1 MSNDFHAVK
10 ALRRGECGPT
20 GGVGGQ
26 QELQRGLRIAPHE
39 EYAATVR
46 RAFAP
51 FASSLIVLGCAEPGS
66 SLAARPVSR
75 PELAPLEPSSAAD
88 APPGWSRT
96 FAERVGEFT
105 LDRLAPPLL
114 YGEQGEPLERACERV
129 LGPGCR
135 SDEHAWL
142 ERVETLRYLS
152 DSSRTRSVEGVLS
165 RFNDLASAYAH
176 FTRLLVGDADPTE
189 LDATALDD
197 GSLVRLGSSLLGWR
211 GREVLLL
218 TLVDEDLPPDRR
230 EASAAQTLPE
240 LARAVLSKRGEAMAA
255 PAAVQRLPDAERI
268 ALGVRFLLADA
279 FGVAGLGPSARGY
292 YQAGEKRW
300 RVLAI
305 ARPDA
310 ESAEDVMQ
318 SLRRRPDAHPLAN
331 APLEALEL
339 TERRLPGEPQ
349 LGWLIARRGD
359 VVLGIGD
366 EAHVLPEFMPA
377 AAEAMVKLSRQEK
390 LAKLLG
396 ARQR

>member
-1 MSNDFHAVK
+1 
-10 ALRRGECGPT
+10 
-20 GGVGGQ
+20 
-26 QELQRGLRIAPHE
+26 
-39 EYAATVR
+39 
-46 RAFAP
+46 
-51 FASSLIVLGCAEPGS
+51 
-66 SLAARPVSR
+66 
-75 PELAPLEPSSAAD
+75 
-88 APPGWSRT
+88 
-96 FAERVGEFT
+96 
-105 LDRLAPPLL
+105 
-114 YGEQGEPLERACERV
+114 

-135 SDEHAWL
+135 SEEHAVL

-152 DSSRTRSVEGVLS
+152 DSSGSRSVEGVLS
-165 RFNDLASAYAH
+165 RFVDLPSAYAH
-176 FTRLLVGDADPTE
+176 FTSLVVGDADPVE

-197 GSLVRLGSSLLGWR
+197 GSLVRVGSSLLGWR

-218 TLVDEDLPPDRR
+218 TLLDEALPPERR
-230 EASAAQTLPE
+230 EASAAEALPK
-240 LARAVLSKRGEAMAA
+240 LARAVQSNRGQAGPV

-268 ALGVRFLLADA
+268 ALGVRYLLTDA

-300 RVLAI
+300 RVLAVS
-305 ARPDA
+305 RPDA

-318 SLRRRPDAHPLAN
+318 SLGRRPDAHPLPN
-331 APLEALEL
+331 APLPALEL
-339 TERRLPGEPQ
+339 TERRQPGEPQ

-377 AAEAMVKLSRQEK
+377 AAEALVKLSRQEK

>member
-1 MSNDFHAVK
+1 
-10 ALRRGECGPT
+10 
-20 GGVGGQ
+20 
-26 QELQRGLRIAPHE
+26 LRIAPHE

-51 FASSLIVLGCAEPGS
+51 FASSLIALGCAEPGS
-66 SLAARPVSR
+66 SSLAARPASR
-75 PELAPLEPSSAAD
+75 PALAQAEPSSAAGGES
-88 APPGWSRT
+88 GWART
-96 FAERVGEFT
+96 FAERVGEFS
-105 LDRLAPPLL
+105 LDRLAPPLV
-114 YGEQGEPLERACERV
+114 YGGEGESLERACERV

-152 DSSRTRSVEGVLS
+152 DSSRARSVEGVLS
-165 RFNDLASAYAH
+165 HFSDLASAYAH
-176 FTRLLVGDADPTE
+176 FTRMVVGDADPTE

-197 GSLVRLGSSLLGWR
+197 GSLVRLGDSLVGWR
-211 GREVLLL
+211 SHEVLLL
-218 TLVDEDLPPDRR
+218 TLVDEELPPDRR
-230 EASAAQTLPE
+230 EASAAETLPG
-240 LARAVLSKRGEAMAA
+240 LARALLSRRGEAGAV

-292 YQAGEKRW
+292 YQSGEKRW

-318 SLRRRPDAHPLAN
+318 SLGRRPDAHPLPN

-339 TERRLPGEPQ
+339 TERRLPGEPP

-366 EAHVLPEFMPA
+366 EANVLPEFMPA